1 MDSEE
6 PETSLD
12 VSTRS
17 NGKSQLSKVDWIFL
31 WILLLI
37 LSLSILARGNPY
49 YFEPG
54 RDSGF
59 FMFAGKELLRG
70 KTLYTQIWD
79 SKGPMIFFINALG
92 FWLGSGSRWGLWFLE
107 LFFLIIV
114 LGLAYSILNKH
125 WDHRAALL
133 GTVAGAFSLKQ
144 IFGVGNTVE
153 EYSLLCSFVALF
165 FYLQGLKKKDHRPED
180 LIIGGSLMASFHLR
194 ANNIGVEIIIILLI
208 IYFTWKEKGFLPS
221 LTRIGWI
228 ILGTIFINLPI
239 LLYFYLHGTLY
250 RMVEASIF
258 YNFFYSQEYRSSS
271 LIYHVINDSFL
282 MGIKYF
288 KGWSYV
294 FGLGYTACIFY
305 AIKGAREHK
314 SDPLTI
320 LTLMLLPLEV
330 ALSAISGRGY
340 QHYFINWIP
349 AIVLS
354 YGFFFEFAKEYLL
367 SKDLIRL
374 LNTKA
379 KLCATCFVLVFTITS
394 QWGNLLLPVKVLY
407 KSIINPGLQMEYKS
421 RTASYIE
428 ENTNVD
434 DKVLVI
440 GGQAG
445 INLMSDRASMDGS
458 LFYPLINNSSIGMK
472 LQKEY
477 LENLK
482 TQKPVMIID
491 GFAIYP
497 WILPAV
503 NPEYRAQ
510 QEIATSL
517 AQNTNETLNYI
528 WENYYLVHEVE
539 DYSIYRIKK

>member
-1 MDSEE
+1 
-6 PETSLD
+6 
-12 VSTRS
+12 
-17 NGKSQLSKVDWIFL
+17 
-31 WILLLI
+31 
-37 LSLSILARGNPY
+37 
-49 YFEPG
+49 
-54 RDSGF
+54 
-59 FMFAGKELLRG
+59 
-70 KTLYTQIWD
+70 
-79 SKGPMIFFINALG
+79 
-92 FWLGSGSRWGLWFLE
+92 
-107 LFFLIIV
+107 
-114 LGLAYSILNKH
+114 
-125 WDHRAALL
+125 
-133 GTVAGAFSLKQ
+133 
-144 IFGVGNTVE
+144 
-153 EYSLLCSFVALF
+153 
-165 FYLQGLKKKDHRPED
+165 
-180 LIIGGSLMASFHLR
+180 
-194 ANNIGVEIIIILLI
+194 
-208 IYFTWKEKGFLPS
+208 
-221 LTRIGWI
+221 
-228 ILGTIFINLPI
+228 
-239 LLYFYLHGTLY
+239 
-250 RMVEASIF
+250 
-258 YNFFYSQEYRSSS
+258 
-271 LIYHVINDSFL
+271 
-282 MGIKYF
+282 
-288 KGWSYV
+288 
-294 FGLGYTACIFY
+294 
-305 AIKGAREHK
+305 
-314 SDPLTI
+314 
-320 LTLMLLPLEV
+320 MLLPLEV

-458 LFYPLINNSSIGMK
+458 LFYPLINNSSIGK
-472 LQKEY
+472 KKKKEY